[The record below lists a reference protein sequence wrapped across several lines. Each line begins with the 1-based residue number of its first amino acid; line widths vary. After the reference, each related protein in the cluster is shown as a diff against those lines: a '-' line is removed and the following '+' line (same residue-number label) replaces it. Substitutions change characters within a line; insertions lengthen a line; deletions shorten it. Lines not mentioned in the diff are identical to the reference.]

1 MAYERH
7 SQTQS
12 GIPLC
17 LQKRQKNSFFIYST
31 PLCEKRQRLQQAG
44 HHRVQAS
51 NSSFAQPCEE
61 TDTGELPQVSCR
73 YTRRL
78 QFYHSSPFPYG
89 RCFPFRCEQSYGILS
104 EKVWFIMKTL
114 IICMINFYRKH
125 ISPLFPPKCRFY
137 PTCSQYALEA
147 VTKYGALK
155 GSWLAVKRLLKCHPF
170 HPGGYDPLE

>member
-17 LQKRQKNSFFIYST
+17 LQKGQKGSFFIYST
-31 PLCEKRQRLQQAG
+31 PLCEKRQKNQLIG
-44 HHRVQAS
+44 HHRIQATGRS
-51 NSSFAQPCEE
+51 YAQPGKK
-61 TDTGELPQVSCR
+61 TDTGELPQISCR
-73 YTRRL
+73 YPRWL
-78 QFYHSSPFPYG
+78 QLYHSSPLPYG
-89 RCFPFRCEQSYGILS
+89 RCFPFRCGQSYGILP
-104 EKVWFIMKTL
+104 EKVWFEMKTL
-114 IICMINFYRKH
+114 LICIIKFYRKY

-155 GSWLAVKRLLKCHPF
+155 GSLLAVKRLLKCHPF